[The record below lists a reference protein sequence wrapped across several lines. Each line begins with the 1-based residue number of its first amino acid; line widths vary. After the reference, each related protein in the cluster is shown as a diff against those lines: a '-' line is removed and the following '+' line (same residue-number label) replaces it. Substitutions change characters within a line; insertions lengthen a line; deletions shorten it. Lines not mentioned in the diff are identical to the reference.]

1 MLRRISIF
9 TIAAAACCISASAS
23 ADTGY
28 AFTVEN
34 DLSSAMTVFADG
46 KSECALDP
54 GKSCRIT
61 VQNFEAKFTYAN
73 GANRTAFTAGNLEMT
88 DVCKIDG
95 AGAHCT
101 DPSGNATN

>member
-9 TIAAAACCISASAS
+9 TIVACSLSSAPSASAE
-23 ADTGY
+23 TGY

-61 VQNFEAKFTYAN
+61 VQNFEAKFAYAN

-88 DVCKIDG
+88 DVCKIDS